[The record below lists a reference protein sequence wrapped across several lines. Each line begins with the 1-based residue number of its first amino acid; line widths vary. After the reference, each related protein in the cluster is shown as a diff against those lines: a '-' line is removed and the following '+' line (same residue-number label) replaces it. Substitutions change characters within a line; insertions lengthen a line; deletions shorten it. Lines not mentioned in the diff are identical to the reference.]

1 MTTPFNLTELH
12 RNTIFKEGDVF
23 VLFGELFGRGYA
35 TGLVDAAKAAGMT
48 VIGVT
53 VGRRDESNTLR
64 RLTND
69 ELIEAERNLGGT
81 IVNVPLMAG
90 FDLDTSELGRT
101 PMDLLKDMSMDNWQS
116 FRLDWRTMES
126 ARTASKERFKRAVRE
141 AVEKIQQ
148 FVPPGRN
155 VLFAHTMAGGI
166 PRSKVFYAIA
176 NRVYNGRGVR
186 FVSSQSLL
194 DSDLGKF
201 VLQNFEEVTAN
212 SFSFLLSESD
222 VLRRRVEASGGQV
235 YYSAYGYHGT
245 RILISDEYQ
254 WQTYTHYTQ
263 ALAKIRLEEIAVSYR
278 REGVRATVFNC
289 PEIRTNSS
297 DVFAGIELSLLPL
310 LAALRKEGSENCYRH
325 LWEQCNGLL
334 KEGVR
339 IEDVLKLV
347 DEYHINPLMQAQ
359 YNFEKWPMPSSAAQV
374 ELTVGTSQKIVDL
387 HSDRKEQMTDL
398 LSGHVVDATGKIIFG
413 YVGHSEHPV
422 VWLNHDIVARQLSE
436 AF

>member
-48 VIGVT
+48 IIGVT

-263 ALAKIRLEEIAVSYR
+263 ALAKRRLEEIAVSYR

-347 DEYHINPLMQAQ
+347 DEYHLNPLMQAQ

>member
-347 DEYHINPLMQAQ
+347 DEYHLNPLMQAQ

>member
-263 ALAKIRLEEIAVSYR
+263 ALAKRRLEEIAVSYR

>member
-48 VIGVT
+48 IIGVT

-166 PRSKVFYAIA
+166 PRSKVF
-176 NRVYNGRGVR
+176 
-186 FVSSQSLL
+186 
-194 DSDLGKF
+194 
-201 VLQNFEEVTAN
+201 
-212 SFSFLLSESD
+212 
-222 VLRRRVEASGGQV
+222 
-235 YYSAYGYHGT
+235 
-245 RILISDEYQ
+245 
-254 WQTYTHYTQ
+254 
-263 ALAKIRLEEIAVSYR
+263 
-278 REGVRATVFNC
+278 
-289 PEIRTNSS
+289 
-297 DVFAGIELSLLPL
+297 
-310 LAALRKEGSENCYRH
+310 
-325 LWEQCNGLL
+325 
-334 KEGVR
+334 
-339 IEDVLKLV
+339 
-347 DEYHINPLMQAQ
+347 
-359 YNFEKWPMPSSAAQV
+359 
-374 ELTVGTSQKIVDL
+374 
-387 HSDRKEQMTDL
+387 
-398 LSGHVVDATGKIIFG
+398 
-413 YVGHSEHPV
+413 
-422 VWLNHDIVARQLSE
+422 
-436 AF
+436 

>member
-48 VIGVT
+48 IIGVT